1 MKYLMIMTM
10 MLAFGYANT
19 SAAQE
24 KERKDLQGP
33 AAKNYKVW
41 KDKSPKATLVTTL
54 GDELQGPIAKNQKIW
69 KAETKEETIEVT
81 KSSRNKNMGPKAKNY
96 KLWRDN
102 D

>member
-19 SAAQE
+19 AAAQE
-24 KERKDLQGP
+24 KERKDLKGP

-41 KDKSPKATLVTTL
+41 KDKSPKTAMVTVP
-54 GDELQGPIAKNQKIW
+54 GDELQGPEAKNHKIW
-69 KAETKEETIEVT
+69 KAEPKEEAIVVT
-81 KSSRNKNMGPKAKNY
+81 KSSRNKYMGPKAKNY